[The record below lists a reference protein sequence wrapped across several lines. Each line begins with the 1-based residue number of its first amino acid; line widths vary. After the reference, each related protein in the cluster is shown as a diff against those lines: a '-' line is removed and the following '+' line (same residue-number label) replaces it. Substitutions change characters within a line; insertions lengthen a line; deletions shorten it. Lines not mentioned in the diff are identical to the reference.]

1 MSDENISENDVILP
15 SLYLGKDT
23 IVTGN
28 KWDFGDA
35 RIYSNILPTEANMLT
50 NKSYVDNLISIQE
63 HKIDTILD
71 GANVSVENFKEFVD
85 FVNKSQRKNEAEL
98 YASINDISFAIVN
111 EIIRVTL
118 AEDEI
123 KSSVQN
129 EVVRATESENSILN
143 IVEDLKNQIQ
153 NININVPNDNTN
165 INELIQTEVT
175 RATEAENKINNS
187 LLDVRTA
194 IQNETNRSLDAVN
207 ANDIIV
213 NEIKSSVQYEVSRAI
228 DSENSILNQIE
239 DLKNQIQNINITVT
253 PDDSEKSRAIDAE
266 KSLEDKIN
274 ALYQYFF
281 KSNTIP
287 TV

>member
-1 MSDENISENDVILP
+1 MSGENISENDVILP

-28 KWDFGDA
+28 KWDFGNA
-35 RIYSNILPTEANMLT
+35 RIYSNILPTEANMLI

-63 HKIDTILD
+63 NKIDTILD
-71 GANVSVENFKEFVD
+71 GADVSVENFKEFVD

-98 YASINDISFAIVN
+98 YASINDISFAIIN
-111 EIIRVTL
+111 EIARVTL

-129 EVVRATESENSILN
+129 EVIRATESENSILTS
-143 IVEDLKNQIQ
+143 IEDLKTQLQNQIQ
-153 NININVPNDNTN
+153 NINVNTN
-165 INELIQTEVT
+165 INELVQAEVT

-253 PDDSEKSRAIDAE
+253 PDNEEKSRAIDAE